1 MVNRKALHVFDRKI
15 VGVSYYEITDFLA
28 CQPPS
33 IVPRS
38 VHAVNVSLP
47 PESNNLLV
55 NHTKSPW
62 TSWIA
67 SRKRQ
72 VVFWLTAIVAIVLTT
87 HWIDLRVERYLRGDR
102 AKIVS
107 GAWGDL
113 QEWDIRLE
121 QPLEYVGF
129 EKTTEK
135 GPFWSFGTLTEQ
147 AVHDLLITSGCSEDQ
162 AKRLIQSRM
171 GGMGAIFLL
180 QPDPET
186 ILSLAPETRSKL
198 YLALSQN
205 PSNRFQATPYF
216 IPGGDVDELVS
227 GHKEFG
233 RKRISLVKKLCYQRN
248 GFTYF
253 SDPEVVLK
261 ALDSEESRLDFLQIM
276 TGQSAVLARLLIRP
290 ESDIEKPLNYWA
302 LSMHGVL
309 LKDLMPM
316 LQAQKREANGG
327 SLSILYLLPPMARE
341 RLFTSPLPPQNDGL
355 KLPDCHW
362 TALNFFSTNPDPRMN
377 DNGYASQFIQDNYY
391 EVAKPGIAGDL
402 VLLVNKSGQAVHS
415 AVYLADD
422 LVFTKNGINYA
433 QPWVLMHIKH
443 MQGNFSALE
452 PVKLAYFRR
461 KGI

>member
-1 MVNRKALHVFDRKI
+1 MAL
-15 VGVSYYEITDFLA
+15 
-28 CQPPS
+28 
-33 IVPRS
+33 
-38 VHAVNVSLP
+38 
-47 PESNNLLV
+47 
-55 NHTKSPW
+55 W
-62 TSWIA
+62 TTWILT
-67 SRKRQ
+67 RKRQ
-72 VVFWLTAIVAIVLTT
+72 LVFWLIALVAVVLAT

-102 AKIVS
+102 GKIVS

-147 AVHDLLITSGCSEDQ
+147 AVHQLLIANGCSEDQ
-162 AKRLIQSRM
+162 ANRLIQTRLS
-171 GGMGAIFLL
+171 GTGAIFVL

-186 ILSLAPETRSKL
+186 ILSLTPETRSKL
-198 YLALSQN
+198 YLPLSQN
-205 PSNRFQATPYF
+205 QSNRFQATPYF
-216 IPGGDVDELVS
+216 IADGNVDELFS

-233 RKRISLVKKLCYQRN
+233 YKGIALVKKLCYQRN

-261 ALDSEESRLDFLQIM
+261 DLDSDERRLAFMQVM
-276 TGQSAVLARLLIRP
+276 TGQNAVMARLLIRP
-290 ESDIEKPLNYWA
+290 ESDIEKPLYYWA
-302 LSMHGVL
+302 LAMDGVL
-309 LKDLMPM
+309 LKDLKPM
-316 LQAQKREANGG
+316 FLALKRELHGG
-327 SLSILYLLPPMARE
+327 SLSILYLLPSMVRE
-341 RLFTSPLPPQNDGL
+341 RLFTSPLPPQVDVQ

-362 TALNFFSTNPDPRMN
+362 TALNYFSPNPDPRMS
-377 DNGYASQFIQDNYY
+377 DNGYASQFIQNNYY

-402 VLLVNKSGQAVHS
+402 VLLVNPSGQVVHS
-415 AVYLADD
+415 AVFLADD

-433 QPWVLMHIKH
+433 QPWILMHIKD

-452 PVKLAYFRR
+452 PVKVAYFRR